1 MITSDQISKIYSKWK
16 KKELHKL
23 QEMADEIGELIY
35 TGFVENEL
43 SNQEKKYLKKKN
55 SSFNIPQVSP
65 IMVLLD
71 SPIYGRYPRLIE
83 VEVSDIFKKYKIPDR
98 LVRILLETGIQD
110 KQLNEEINRRLISF
124 SHSLD
129 KYSNGKNKFRA
140 ILILTKLTMGD
151 LIDEI

>member
-71 SPIYGRYPRLIE
+71 SPIYGRYSRLIE

-129 KYSNGKNKFRA
+129 KYSNGKNKLRV
-140 ILILTKLTMGD
+140 ILKLTKLTMED

>member
-71 SPIYGRYPRLIE
+71 SPIYCRYPRLIE

-140 ILILTKLTMGD
+140 ILILTKLTMGGFN
-151 LIDEI
+151 